1 MLSLARKTLRRILL
15 GNTDLPQQCSVAMSD
30 PQSEVEVWL
39 NGLGPAVN
47 VTDSHVIACAA
58 PSMLAVGLDGEQR
71 IEPGTRV
78 RLKFHERGGNR
89 TLLGQLVLQ
98 SSAVVRTGG
107 GDVHLFEVRS
117 CENYCQPRL
126 RLLGHYLFQA
136 WLRARSNKNTDVDMT
151 PLAANAM
158 TVLFSCPRPV
168 VLVSVAWGDGGNM
181 FPMNLMGPLGN
192 GYLGFALNSRRR
204 AAPQVERAGRL
215 ALSSIPFD
223 QAALARQLG
232 KNHRQEAVNWGD
244 LPFPVTRSAAL
255 GIPVPAFASRV
266 REMEVEAVRKLG
278 SHTLFVARIV
288 RDERWS
294 DSPQFFMVH
303 GLYQSWRRRM
313 GRVSD
318 AHGAPAL

>member
-1 MLSLARKTLRRILL
+1 MLRLARKTLRRILL
-15 GNTDLPQQCSVAMSD
+15 GNSDLPQQCGVAMSD

-39 NGLGPAVN
+39 HGLGPALN
-47 VTDSHVIACAA
+47 VTDRHVIACAA
-58 PSMLAVGLDGEQR
+58 PPMLAVGLEGEQR
-71 IEPGTRV
+71 IEPGTHV

-98 SSAVVRTGG
+98 SSAVVRTDG
-107 GDVHLFEVRS
+107 GDLHLFEVRS

-126 RLLGHYLFQA
+126 RLLVYELFQA
-136 WLRARSNKNTDVDMT
+136 WLRARNNKKTDVEMT
-151 PLAANAM
+151 ARAANAM

-168 VLVSVAWGDGGNM
+168 VLVSVAWADSGNM
-181 FPMNLMGPLGN
+181 FPMNLMGSLGN
-192 GYLGFALNSRRR
+192 GYFGFALNSRRR

-215 ALSSIPFD
+215 ALSSIPFE

-232 KNHRQEAVNWGD
+232 KNHRREAVSWVD

-266 REMEVEAVRKLG
+266 RELEVEAVRKLG
-278 SHTLFVARIV
+278 SHTLFVARII

-294 DSPQFFMVH
+294 DSPQFFMIH
-303 GLYQSWRRRM
+303 GLYESWRRNT
-313 GRVSD
+313 GPRV
-318 AHGAPAL
+318 

>member
-1 MLSLARKTLRRILL
+1 MLRLARKTLRRILL

-39 NGLGPAVN
+39 HGLGPPLN
-47 VTDSHVIACAA
+47 VTDRHVIACAA
-58 PSMLAVGLDGEQR
+58 PSTLAVGLDGERR
-71 IEPGTRV
+71 IEPGMRV
-78 RLKFHERGGNR
+78 RLRFNERGGNR

-98 SSAVVRTGG
+98 GSAVVQTGG
-107 GDVHLFEVRS
+107 GDFHLFEVRS

-126 RLLGHYLFQA
+126 RLLGYYLFQA
-136 WLRARSNKNTDVDMT
+136 WLRARNNKKADVEMT
-151 PLAANAM
+151 PRAANAM

-168 VLVSVAWGDGGNM
+168 VLVSVAWGDGGNI

-192 GYLGFALNSRRR
+192 GYFGFALNSRRR
-204 AAPQVERAGRL
+204 AAPQVERAGRV

-232 KNHRQEAVNWGD
+232 KNHRQEAVNWGN

-266 REMEVEAVRKLG
+266 REMEVEAVNKLG
-278 SHTLFVARIV
+278 SHTLFVARII

-294 DSPQFFMVH
+294 DSPQFFMIH
-303 GLYQSWRRRM
+303 GLYQSWRRSM
-313 GRVSD
+313 GRESD
-318 AHGAPAL
+318 GHVASAL